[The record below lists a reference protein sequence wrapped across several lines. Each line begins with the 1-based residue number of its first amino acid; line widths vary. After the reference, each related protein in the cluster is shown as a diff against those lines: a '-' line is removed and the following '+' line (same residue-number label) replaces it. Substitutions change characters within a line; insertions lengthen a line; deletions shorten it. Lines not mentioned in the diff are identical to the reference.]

1 MKWKVVLI
9 LLFSGIL
16 LQAGCSPS
24 PDNYGEKAEHTIYTT
39 VYPIQ
44 YIIERLAGDFVEVTT
59 IYPPGADAHSY
70 EPTAK
75 TMTDI
80 AEGDAFVYLGE
91 ELESFAST
99 TAEALQQEEVRL
111 IGLAGYEELFHTA
124 SESTADHD
132 SNHAESEH
140 HSHDHGSHDPHIWL
154 DPLRMQEMAGIIEK
168 RLTDIYPNHE
178 AVLQQNLS
186 SLQEDL
192 TKLDNQFL
200 NTLSKSK
207 HKEILVSHAAYG
219 YWEDRY
225 GIRQI
230 AVNGISNSSEPSQQ
244 DLINIIE
251 QAKNLG
257 MDYVIFEQNVQDKVS
272 KEIQRE
278 IDGKALQIHNLA
290 VLTEEDINH
299 GEDYLSLM
307 KQNLQVLQ
315 RATDRTTKEDG

>member
-1 MKWKVVLI
+1 MKWKVLLL

-24 PDNYGEKAEHTIYTT
+24 SGQNEQKTEPTIYTT

-44 YIIERLAGDFVEVTT
+44 YIMERLAGDFVEVTT

-80 AEGDAFVYLGE
+80 AKGDAFVYLGE
-91 ELESFAST
+91 ELETFSST
-99 TAEALQQEEVRL
+99 TAEALQQEKVRL
-111 IGLAGYEELFHTA
+111 IGLAGHEELFHD
-124 SESTADHD
+124 ESTADRDDHPAETNHD
-132 SNHAESEH
+132 EH
-140 HSHDHGSHDPHIWL
+140 KHGNHDPHVWL
-154 DPLRMQEMAGIIEK
+154 DPQRMQEMALIIEK
-168 RLTDIYPNHE
+168 QLTDIYPDRK

-186 SLQEDL
+186 SLQENL
-192 TKLDNQFL
+192 RKLDRQFVK
-200 NTLSKSK
+200 TLRSSK

-219 YWEDRY
+219 YWEERY
-225 GIRQI
+225 GIKQI

-251 QAKNLG
+251 QARTLK

-272 KEIQRE
+272 KEVQKE

-290 VLTEEDINH
+290 VLSEQDISR

-307 KQNLQVLQ
+307 KQNLDVLKT
-315 RATDRTTKEDG
+315 ATD